1 MVFTLRVVQNSQQL
15 CPTTDSMVC
24 KTLGAVLCGA
34 VCVAMVLLLAH
45 PARSQQ
51 VCKLE
56 LKIVS
61 ASEVRQ
67 GNGAPDTYVHAKV
80 NGEGVCTAPKKQD
93 SYNPVW
99 NKQCPTLSNARLG
112 KVSLTFEAWDAD
124 LVVLGIGK

>member
-1 MVFTLRVVQNSQQL
+1 
-15 CPTTDSMVC
+15 MVC
-24 KTLGAVLCGA
+24 NTLGAVLCGA
-34 VCVAMVLLLAH
+34 ACVAMVLLLAH

-51 VCKLE
+51 VCKLKLE
-56 LKIVS
+56 IVS

-67 GNGAPDTYVHAKV
+67 GSDTPDTYVRAKV

-99 NKQCPTLSNARLG
+99 NKQCPTLSNAKLG

-124 LVVLGIGK
+124 LEFFGFGK